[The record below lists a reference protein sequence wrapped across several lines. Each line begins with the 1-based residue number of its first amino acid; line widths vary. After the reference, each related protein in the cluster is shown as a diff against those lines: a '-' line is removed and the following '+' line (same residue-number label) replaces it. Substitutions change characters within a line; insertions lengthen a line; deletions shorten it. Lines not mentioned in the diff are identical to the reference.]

1 MKTKQRKRLN
11 TEVSSASSQT
21 ATEAS
26 CSVLMLTSLCDMRV
40 CVYVLQDV
48 CVCVICDGAMREV
61 HIGPPEVYLLGIYS
75 MMIITI

>member
-1 MKTKQRKRLN
+1 
-11 TEVSSASSQT
+11 
-21 ATEAS
+21 
-26 CSVLMLTSLCDMRV
+26 MRV

-48 CVCVICDGAMREV
+48 CVICDDAMHEV